1 MSAPPSSAPPVPPTT
16 FQTPNGTNSAS
27 PKDLRDFLQYLKN
40 TNDDNAPSVLE
51 KPHWLNLLAGLLDNV
66 FGCFP
71 YFKSTIRGTTNE
83 RIQLTDDTLDVFSC
97 VSKRAE
103 VDSFYVDEERL
114 SKKIFVHLL
123 GLCTSTE
130 SWLEVTSEGDS
141 GCAPNTLYSKACETL
156 VEFLQ
161 ILSFSSAPGGDPGN
175 AQWGVLQ
182 EILHEAIDLCSAIIS
197 AQYEPYP
204 RDVHWFSTPPFL
216 RITNGDCS
224 IPCPRDT
231 LNVIRLP
238 SPSHLSVLASI
249 IVDLFGKLCSS
260 ATLSS
265 FVTAA
270 MLRHTSELTRR
281 VYDFCSECP
290 TSPET
295 RSRCLLR
302 VVAAAHTLMRSDL
315 SLIGGLSKLPC
326 RLLIHRLQCGPNPEQ
341 RTLDRKLRDILT
353 SNANLP
359 VDYVSPALELLRSET
374 WESSGN
380 ELRALAVVYI
390 RGCASRLDAA
400 SSQAVQSFL
409 QGNPSYPDLEPLL
422 IIASNPI
429 DSQLSH
435 DADGIDTSHW
445 RVTLQS
451 LVSPLIMPDELQRNG
466 IGHEDTAPY
475 VRRVLDQLRSRW
487 ARGLHDSS
495 SAARSALAEN
505 IASLASHLKLFS
517 RQQSPPL
524 RVAAAL
530 LLPLHR
536 ILEGPS
542 TEVDVHVRR
551 QAFRAL
557 RTIIREHSADI
568 QSHEP
573 SPVFDLLKR
582 GFIDKDRSVKIDA
595 GRALVDLVH
604 LHANVVGM
612 GCKHN
617 EKIFMTINGLLDS
630 SVKDAVKETL
640 LIAIG
645 SIGCN
650 AQFELL
656 GLVVHCLISQLGQD
670 NHFLKGLAYTQLL
683 EIAKKQRKSP
693 YVLVSPYISQ
703 VASFV
708 VSRKCTNPALI
719 FETCRFLSVH
729 PTDFISVTLSKTLP
743 YLFVNCEGKVLED
756 ISKELG
762 KTTPSLFLNHSHEI
776 LAHVYQQH
784 EAQTNGSL
792 QFITNILSDA
802 AAVDDIDIQSIVKSC
817 VVPLLANLV
826 VVLGDENEERAAL
839 AVDALRK
846 VERSITGETPE
857 RILADI
863 DLSPFLKTY
872 MLGVVSN
879 LNDMLQDVHGKKSVS
894 AKKQILRGLE
904 ELIIQI
910 GALIM
915 ATLQTMFLVPELAE
929 VTLTTWYTFLS
940 TLKVKDVVPYIGTT
954 SAAIVS
960 AWSALSP
967 SARDSAKKCLRHI
980 VFDVG
985 STVGNDAKEILDEVV
1000 DLGYIPELSE
1010 VHAQLQSVRIWDPRL
1025 QLQKILIRCSSN
1037 NITVAQVALGE
1048 LQHFMRNNHA
1058 SLIQSLATGDTFDLL
1073 IGKIQLTLFQIVS
1086 RDGEGSDTLRQL
1098 AFECMGILGAVD
1110 PDRCDLGSKETRMIV
1125 RSNFEDNKEAV
1136 SFARHLIQD
1145 VLVGAFRSTSDI
1157 KYQGHLAFT
1166 IQELLRFCKFTPAL
1180 VSSGGTSSVSAY
1192 VRKSWDSFPKHV
1204 LETVTPLLGARFAAP
1219 HKELPQLPSPIYSHQ
1234 KTYREWVQLWTAH
1247 LITKASGDTAQAI
1260 FGVFRSAVRNKDVGV
1275 AHHILPHLILNILA
1289 SENDEDTNG
1298 ILQELSAVLK
1308 DQVASDSPSTPD
1320 KKFLSAQAVFMLL
1333 DHLSG
1338 YVRILRQD
1346 TAKKSEGKRSR
1357 ENLEF
1362 VRRQQQLIRVDSVLS
1377 SIDHELM
1384 AKAALQCRAYARS
1397 LMNFERQIVSMRERQ
1412 PPPPGT
1418 DFTPYYERLH
1428 EIYAQLDEPDGME
1441 GISTLILSPSL
1452 EHQIRQHESTGRWT
1466 AAQSCWE
1473 VRLQQQP
1480 DNLDFH
1486 LGLLRCLRNLG
1497 HYDTL
1502 RTHVQGVLVRNP
1514 GWESVLADF
1523 QVESAWMIG
1532 AWDDVHRIAA
1542 NKEHESPSVVKARVL
1557 LAMRSGDPSP
1567 IDESLTRARLV
1578 LGAPIAASGARGYRR
1593 AYDALVDLHMIHEL
1607 ELIHEAISNLPP
1619 SSQGRRSAI
1628 MTLGQILSARLDRA
1642 LPTFRIHE
1650 SLLSM
1655 RRTAFSLSPVSR
1667 PSITSQIGQSW
1678 LASAKIAR
1686 KVGQWQTAYS
1696 AMLQAQHTNA
1706 RFSFIESAKLVRA
1719 RGEPLRALQ
1728 ELENSMRIFG
1738 FVDNDTVD
1746 LTRDELSKRMKAKAQ
1761 ILLARWMNESDRY
1774 EASYVFKQFQNAAQ
1788 SAPEWESAFYH
1799 LGHFQDQ
1806 CYRNLSAE
1814 DKPSRG
1820 IRMNFQTIKCFTE
1833 AAAYGNK
1840 FVYQTI
1846 PRLLT
1851 LWLDMGERKAPAEHP
1866 LFVQVNDVV
1875 AGSIDGIPVYKW
1887 FTAFPQIVSRIGH
1900 PNRVVYSVLSK
1911 LISSVIREY
1920 PKQALWFF
1928 ASVINS
1934 TKSTRKQRGRG
1945 ILDQLKNNP
1954 ARTDSNLP
1962 GLITSLH
1969 GMIDEL
1975 LRLCNCPSDRK
1986 LSMRQDFP
1994 KLLGMKDCNILIP
2007 LQSSLTVNLPP
2018 VSSMN
2023 HRDKRHNI
2031 FDPSS
2036 PTFAEFHNEIEI
2048 MQSLAKPRKITVDG
2062 SDGIRYMFLGKPKD
2076 DLRKDAR
2083 LMDFNGIINKLLKT
2097 NSESR
2102 RRQLRIRTYGVV
2114 ALNEDCGVIQ
2124 WVPNTVPVRPVLLKS
2139 YETRNIPPWSKE
2151 LIDVTKRIKEGS
2163 DKDAAELFVTK
2174 LLPQF
2179 PPVFHEW
2186 FVETF
2191 PEPSVWLAS
2200 RLNYGRT
2207 LAVMSMVG
2215 FILGLGDRHCENI
2228 LLDTI
2233 TGDVVHVDF
2242 SCLFEKGK
2250 TLETPER
2257 VPFRLTQ
2264 NLVDGLG
2271 VTGIEGVFRV
2281 ACEITMQLLRDN
2293 KDPLMSVLD
2302 AFIHDP
2308 LVEWEDDRRKMQRRQ
2323 AQEKDKVNAA
2333 VKAPPDLRG
2342 WAKSALKPIEEK
2354 LKGLY
2359 SATNVK
2365 ERTYGGITRGG
2376 DDKREISTSNLVQ
2389 MLIQEAM
2396 DSANL
2401 AKMYPG
2407 WAAWH

>member
-1 MSAPPSSAPPVPPTT
+1 MC
-16 FQTPNGTNSAS
+16 Q
-27 PKDLRDFLQYLKN
+27 
-40 TNDDNAPSVLE
+40 
-51 KPHWLNLLAGLLDNV
+51 
-66 FGCFP
+66 
-71 YFKSTIRGTTNE
+71 
-83 RIQLTDDTLDVFSC
+83 
-97 VSKRAE
+97 
-103 VDSFYVDEERL
+103 
-114 SKKIFVHLL
+114 
-123 GLCTSTE
+123 
-130 SWLEVTSEGDS
+130 
-141 GCAPNTLYSKACETL
+141 
-156 VEFLQ
+156 
-161 ILSFSSAPGGDPGN
+161 
-175 AQWGVLQ
+175 
-182 EILHEAIDLCSAIIS
+182 
-197 AQYEPYP
+197 
-204 RDVHWFSTPPFL
+204 
-216 RITNGDCS
+216 
-224 IPCPRDT
+224 
-231 LNVIRLP
+231 
-238 SPSHLSVLASI
+238 
-249 IVDLFGKLCSS
+249 
-260 ATLSS
+260 
-265 FVTAA
+265 
-270 MLRHTSELTRR
+270 
-281 VYDFCSECP
+281 
-290 TSPET
+290 
-295 RSRCLLR
+295 
-302 VVAAAHTLMRSDL
+302 
-315 SLIGGLSKLPC
+315 
-326 RLLIHRLQCGPNPEQ
+326 
-341 RTLDRKLRDILT
+341 
-353 SNANLP
+353 
-359 VDYVSPALELLRSET
+359 
-374 WESSGN
+374 
-380 ELRALAVVYI
+380 
-390 RGCASRLDAA
+390 
-400 SSQAVQSFL
+400 
-409 QGNPSYPDLEPLL
+409 
-422 IIASNPI
+422 
-429 DSQLSH
+429 

-451 LVSPLIMPDELQRNG
+451 LVSAIIFPDELQCKG
-466 IGHEDTAPY
+466 IGREDTASY
-475 VRRVLDQLRSRW
+475 MRRILDGIKSRW

-495 SAARSALAEN
+495 SSGRATLAEN
-505 IASLASHLKLFS
+505 VASLASHLKLFS
-517 RQQSPPL
+517 RQQSPPPH
-524 RVAAAL
+524 VATAL

-551 QAFRAL
+551 QVFRAL

-568 QSHEP
+568 QSQEP
-573 SPVFDLLKR
+573 PPVFDFLQR
-582 GFIDKDRSVKIDA
+582 GFIDKDRSVRIDA
-595 GRALVDLVH
+595 GRALADLVH
-604 LHANVVGM
+604 LHAHVADR
-612 GCKHN
+612 GCKPN
-617 EKIFMTINGLLDS
+617 ETIFMNINGLLDS

-640 LIAIG
+640 LSTIG
-645 SIGCN
+645 SIGRD
-650 AQFELL
+650 AQSELL
-656 GLVVHCLISQLGQD
+656 GRVVYCLISQLGQE

-708 VSRKCTNPALI
+708 VSRKCTNPTLI

-743 YLFVNCEGKVLED
+743 HLFANSEGKVLED

-784 EAQTNGSL
+784 GPAQTTRSL
-792 QFITNILSDA
+792 TFITNILSDA
-802 AAVDDIDIQSIVKSC
+802 AAVGNIDIQSIVKSC

-846 VERSITGETPE
+846 VERSIAGETRE
-857 RILADI
+857 RVLIDI

-879 LNDMLQDVHGKKSVS
+879 LNDMLQDVHGKKSFS

-904 ELIIQI
+904 ALIIQI
-910 GALIM
+910 GALVNGISPQIM

-940 TLKVKDVVPYIGTT
+940 TLNVKDVFPHTGTT

-967 SARDSAKKCLRHI
+967 PARESAKKCLRHI

-985 STVGNDAKEILDEVV
+985 STVRNDEENLDEVV
-1000 DLGYIPELSE
+1000 DLGHIPELSE
-1010 VHAQLQSVRIWDPRL
+1010 IHTQLQSRRVWDPRV
-1025 QLQKILIRCSSN
+1025 QLQKIMERCSM
-1037 NITVAQVALGE
+1037 ALGE

-1058 SLIQSLATGDTFDLL
+1058 SLIQSLAAGDVFDPL
-1073 IGKIQLTLFQIVS
+1073 IGSIVC
-1086 RDGEGSDTLRQL
+1086 RDGEGSDTLRRL

-1110 PDRCDLGSKETRMIV
+1110 PDRCDLVSKEKRIIV
-1125 RSNFEDNKEAV
+1125 RSNFEDFAEAI
-1136 SFARHLIQD
+1136 SFALHLIED

-1166 IQELLRFCKFTPAL
+1166 LQELLRFCEFTPAL
-1180 VSSGGTSSVSAY
+1180 LSSGGTTSISAQ
-1192 VRKSWDSFPKHV
+1192 VRKRWNKFPKHV
-1204 LETVTPLLGARFAAP
+1204 FETVTPLLGARFAAP
-1219 HKELPQLPSPIYSHQ
+1219 RKELPQLPSPIYPHQ
-1234 KTYREWVQLWTAH
+1234 TTYREWIQSWTAY
-1247 LITKASGDTAQAI
+1247 LITKASGHTAQAI

-1275 AHHILPHLILNILA
+1275 AHHILPHLVLNILA
-1289 SENDEDTNG
+1289 SENNEDTGG
-1298 ILQELSAVLK
+1298 ILQELLAVLN

-1338 YVRILRQD
+1338 YVRVLRQD
-1346 TAKKSEGKRSR
+1346 TTAKKSEGRKSR
-1357 ENLEF
+1357 AIPE
-1362 VRRQQQLIRVDSVLS
+1362 QLVRVDSVLS

-1514 GWESVLADF
+1514 GWESALADF

-1542 NKEHESPSVVKARVL
+1542 NKEHEGSSVVKARVL

-1567 IDESLTRARLV
+1567 IEESLTRARLV

-1607 ELIHEAISNLPP
+1607 ELIYEAISHLPP

-1628 MTLGQILSARLDRA
+1628 VTLSQILGARLNRT

-1655 RRTAFSLSPVSR
+1655 RRTAFSLSPISR

-1686 KVGQWQTAYS
+1686 KAGQWQTAYS

-1706 RFSFIESAKLVRA
+1706 RFSFMESAKLVRA

-1738 FVDNDTVD
+1738 FVDNNTLD
-1746 LTRDELSKRMKAKAQ
+1746 LTREDELSKRMKAKAQ

-1774 EASYVFKQFQNAAQ
+1774 EASYVLKQFQNAAG

-1806 CYRNLSAE
+1806 CYRNLSTE
-1814 DKPSRG
+1814 DKSSRG
-1820 IRMNFQTIKCFTE
+1820 IKMNFQTIKCFTE

-1851 LWLDMGERKAPAEHP
+1851 LWLDMGERKVPAEHP
-1866 LFVQVNDVV
+1866 LFDKVNSVV
-1875 AGSIDGIPVYKW
+1875 ASSIDNIPVYKW

-1900 PNRVVYSVLSK
+1900 PNRVVYLVLSK

-1928 ASVINS
+1928 ASVVNS
-1934 TKSTRKQRGRG
+1934 TKPNRQQRGRA

-1954 ARTDSNLP
+1954 ARTDPNLP
-1962 GLITSLH
+1962 DLITSLH
-1969 GMIDEL
+1969 AMIDEL
-1975 LRLCNCPSDRK
+1975 LRLCNYPIGDRK
-1986 LSMRQDFP
+1986 TLLMQKDFP
-1994 KLLGMKDCNILIP
+1994 NMRGMKDCNILIP

-2018 VSSMN
+2018 VSSMS
-2023 HRDKRHNI
+2023 HRDKRHNL
-2031 FDPSS
+2031 FDPLS
-2036 PTFAEFHNEIEI
+2036 PTFAEFHDRIEI
-2048 MQSLAKPRKITVDG
+2048 MHSLAKPRKITVEG
-2062 SDGIRYMFLGKPKD
+2062 SDGVRYMFLGKPKD

-2114 ALNEDCGVIQ
+2114 ALNEECGVIQ
-2124 WVPNTVPVRPVLLKS
+2124 WVPNTIPVRPVLLKY
-2139 YETRNIPPWSKE
+2139 YEAKNIPAWKQSKE
-2151 LIDVTKRIKEGS
+2151 LGDVTKRIKEGS

-2174 LLPQF
+2174 ILPEF

-2207 LAVMSMVG
+2207 MAVMSMVG

-2228 LLDTI
+2228 LLDTN

-2250 TLETPER
+2250 TLDTPER

-2271 VTGIEGVFRV
+2271 VTGIEGVFRI

-2308 LVEWEDDRRKMQRRQ
+2308 LVEWEDETRKIQRRH
-2323 AQEKDKVNAA
+2323 AKDKDKANAA
-2333 VKAPPDLRG
+2333 IKATADLRL
-2342 WAKSALKPIEEK
+2342 WAKSALRPIERK

-2359 SATNVK
+2359 SPTNVK

-2376 DDKREISTSNLVQ
+2376 EDEREISTSNLVQ
-2389 MLIQEAM
+2389 MVIQEAI
-2396 DSANL
+2396 DNANL
-2401 AKMYPG
+2401 GKMYPG